1 MISLNQINFKRHKL
15 ETLCLMSFVATVSI
29 VLAAM
34 ALISNPPSPAS
45 AQIVPSSSDQQ
56 PASSLTQDTMGLV
69 QSNSTANITQLATV
83 PTTVDQP
90 IVPASSGPVNTDSDD
105 DSDDSGDDDSGDDGD
120 DSGDDDDDSGDDD
133 DDDSGDDDGNGG
145 GSVAVAGSGGAF
157 AG

>member
-1 MISLNQINFKRHKL
+1 VISLNRINFKRHKL
-15 ETLCLMSFVATVSI
+15 ETLCLMSLVATVSI

-34 ALISNPPSPAS
+34 AVISNTPSPAS
-45 AQIVPSSSDQQ
+45 AQIVPSSSGQQ
-56 PASSLTQDTMGLV
+56 PAGSLAQDTVGLV

-83 PTTVDQP
+83 PATVDQP
-90 IVPASSGPVNTDSDD
+90 IVPASSGPVNTESDD
-105 DSDDSGDDDSGDDGD
+105 DSDDSGDD

>member
-1 MISLNQINFKRHKL
+1 
-15 ETLCLMSFVATVSI
+15 MSFVATVSI
-29 VLAAM
+29 VLATM
-34 ALISNPPSPAS
+34 VVISNTASPAS
-45 AQIVPSSSDQQ
+45 AQIVPSSSSGQQ
-56 PASSLTQDTMGLV
+56 PVGSLTEDTVGLV

-83 PTTVDQP
+83 PATVDQP
-90 IVPASSGPVNTDSDD
+90 IVPSSSGPVNTESDD
-105 DSDDSGDDDSGDDGD
+105 DSDDSGDDDSGDD